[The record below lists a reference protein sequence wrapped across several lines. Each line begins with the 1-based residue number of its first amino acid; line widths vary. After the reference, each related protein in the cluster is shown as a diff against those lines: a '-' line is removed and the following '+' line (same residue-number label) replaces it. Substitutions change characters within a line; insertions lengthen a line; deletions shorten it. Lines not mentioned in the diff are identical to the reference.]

1 MEKLTF
7 PNRQLYIVIG
17 AIIGWLTI
25 AAQFYLIICNR
36 ATTVIETI
44 FRFFVFFT
52 ILTNILVAICYTSL
66 WSRSAAGFNRFF
78 SRPSTLTATTV
89 YITVVGVVY
98 NLLLRSLWKPEGLQL
113 IVDELL
119 HTVLP
124 LLFIVFWWLF
134 VPKDSLKWKNAFF
147 WMIYPLVYILYVLIF
162 GALTRFYPYPFTDVN
177 KLGYAR
183 TLLNG
188 AALVVIFLLLSL
200 LLVAVAKKRGR
211 LM

>member
-17 AIIGWLTI
+17 AILGWLTI

-134 VPKDSLKWKNAFF
+134 VPKDSLKWKSVFS
-147 WMIYPLVYILYVLIF
+147 WMIYPLVYILYVIIF
-162 GALTRFYPYPFTDVN
+162 GALTGFYPYPFTDVN

-188 AALVVIFLLLSL
+188 AGLVVIFLLLSL
-200 LLVAVAKKRGR
+200 LLVAVAKKRRR